1 MTTAAYRKYATNIRI
16 ETLKM
21 ITRAKSSH
29 IGSNFSIIDI
39 LTVLY
44 NGVLRVDP
52 KRPRMPSRDRFILS
66 KGHACASLY
75 AILADKGFFP
85 KKLLDTFYLPGGV
98 LAGHVVHAAPGV
110 ELSTGSL
117 GHGLPVACGMALSA
131 KRNRTKWRVF
141 CLLSDGELDE
151 GSNWEAILFA
161 PHHGLDNLTIII
173 DYNKIQSLGDT
184 NKTINLE
191 PLAEKF
197 KSFNWSL
204 REIDGHNFQEIQR
217 ALTYLPKQKNKP
229 TCIIAHT
236 VKGKGVGFMENSLAW
251 HYRSPNEEEFEKALK
266 ELCALYS

>member
-29 IGSNFSIIDI
+29 IGSNFSAIDI

-52 KRPRMPSRDRFILS
+52 KRPRAPNRDRFILS

-85 KKLLDTFYLPGGV
+85 KKLLETFYITGGI
-98 LAGHVVHAAPGV
+98 LAGHVVDATPGV
-110 ELSTGSL
+110 EISTGSL
-117 GHGLPVACGMALSA
+117 GHGLPVATGMALFA
-131 KRNRTKWRVF
+131 KRDRKKWRVF
-141 CLLSDGELDE
+141 CLLSDGELNE

-161 PHHGLDNLTIII
+161 PHHRLDNLTVII

-197 KSFNWSL
+197 KSFNWAVV
-204 REIDGHNFQEIQR
+204 EIDGHNFQAIQR
-217 ALTYLPKQKNKP
+217 ALISLRKQKNKP

-236 VKGKGVGFMENSLAW
+236 IKGKGVSFMENSLMW
-251 HYRSPNEEEFEKALK
+251 HYRSPNKEEFERALK
-266 ELCALYS
+266 ELQKL